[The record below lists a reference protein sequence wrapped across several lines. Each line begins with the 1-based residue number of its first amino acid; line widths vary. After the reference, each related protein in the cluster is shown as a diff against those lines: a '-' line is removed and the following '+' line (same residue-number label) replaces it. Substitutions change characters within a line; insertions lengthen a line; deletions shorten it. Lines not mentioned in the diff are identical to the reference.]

1 MEDNSEDFSIC
12 LFPDHR
18 EFVKICR
25 EAEAKAHRTGQKSTY
40 WWRGYRGV
48 VAPNLPKITLPGME
62 VRLMNA
68 LEKIPNK
75 SLPEILVR
83 NFFK

>member
-1 MEDNSEDFSIC
+1 M
-12 LFPDHR
+12 
-18 EFVKICR
+18 KICR
-25 EAEAKAHRTGQKSTY
+25 EAEAKAKTTGQKAQY

-48 VAPNLPKITLPGME
+48 VSATLPPITTAGME

-75 SLPEILVR
+75 SVAETMVKKR
-83 NFFK
+83 NLKVIKKLF